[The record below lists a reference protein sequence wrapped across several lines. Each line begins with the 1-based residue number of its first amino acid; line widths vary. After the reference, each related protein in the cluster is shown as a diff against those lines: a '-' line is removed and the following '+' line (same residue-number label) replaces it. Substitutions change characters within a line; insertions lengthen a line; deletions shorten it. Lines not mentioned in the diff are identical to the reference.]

1 MRFFTSME
9 INFILRAMD
18 IYKERYIKNKYTHTT
33 DSKRDKQKLRE
44 ISHRHIGR
52 TPEFLRV
59 KTFLP
64 EYMRLSQISM
74 TRNNCDYSQYI

>member
-1 MRFFTSME
+1 ME

-64 EYMRLSQISM
+64 EYMRLSQWQETIVI
-74 TRNNCDYSQYI
+74 TVNIYR

>member
-1 MRFFTSME
+1 M
-9 INFILRAMD
+9 LRAMD

-44 ISHRHIGR
+44 TSHRHIGR

-59 KTFLP
+59 KDFSSWIYET
-64 EYMRLSQISM
+64 LSNLNDKKQLCLQSI
-74 TRNNCDYSQYI
+74 YIDR